1 MIGQAP
7 PDFWLEIARTFG
19 FNAVLV
25 LLLMGVLYKLG
36 VLYINE
42 VAIPMN
48 QRLMDSV
55 KHTDEAIDEHTKTL
69 TTIRDTLL
77 AISER
82 LSRLESHVNDNR
94 RRPHHETPA

>member
-7 PDFWLEIARTFG
+7 QVPDFWLEIARTFG

-36 VLYINE
+36 MAYINQ

-69 TTIRDTLL
+69 ATIRDTLV
-77 AISER
+77 AMSER
-82 LSRLESHVNDNR
+82 LNRLEMRSRIDQ
-94 RRPHHETPA
+94 P